1 MVGWQKKVTSP
12 FEVEVSEST
21 LDTLHMPKSVLP
33 WSVWLLDA
41 LGDVLVALDLTGDA
55 VTSAPLSNS
64 D

>member
-41 LGDVLVALDLTGDA
+41 LGDVLVVLDLTGDA
-55 VTSAPLSNS
+55 VTSTPLSNS